1 MKNENTICVNF
12 DLYRVLSLYYNRT
25 LKPNLEQE
33 YFFGPKID
41 GCRKDEIDT
50 RLFDES
56 KELFPCALIMTLI
69 LALCLFRFGILTFY
83 APIYQLRH
91 GVLFLFKQNQ
101 ILKII

>member
-1 MKNENTICVNF
+1 MKNENTVCVDF

-25 LKPNLEQE
+25 LWNKNI
-33 YFFGPKID
+33 FFGPKID
-41 GCRKDEIDT
+41 SCRKDEIDT